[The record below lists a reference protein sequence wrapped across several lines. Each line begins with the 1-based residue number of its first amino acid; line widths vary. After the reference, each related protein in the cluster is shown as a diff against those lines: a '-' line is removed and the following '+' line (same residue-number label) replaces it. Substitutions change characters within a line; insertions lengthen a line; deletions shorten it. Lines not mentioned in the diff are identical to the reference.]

1 MKSDQAKVIEFYRKN
16 VNRIRWPSHRAFAM
30 GMLEMINRTTPL
42 WRAIGLSYL
51 PGPKTI
57 RNILVGQPSFFKER
71 SCQTLTRIHVAK
83 GDLDIPREVPA
94 VLKLLK
100 KEEK

>member
-1 MKSDQAKVIEFYRKN
+1 MKSDQAKIIAFYRRN

-42 WRAIGLSYL
+42 WKAIGLSYL

-57 RNILVGQPSFFKER
+57 RNILVGQPSFFKDGGR
-71 SCQTLTRIHVAK
+71 KTLTRIHVAR
-83 GDLDIPREVPA
+83 GNLDIPGEVPA
-94 VLKLLK
+94 VLRLLK